1 MGRMEITLRG
11 HDGVTSRIAF
21 GPLAGMGE
29 LLDPAKTVIVTDRLI
44 HRIHGES
51 FPPCPVIE
59 VERGEAAKTL
69 VSLETLYG
77 RFLDLGLGRDSTV
90 LAVGGG
96 SITDLA
102 GFAASTWLRGIA
114 FGFAP
119 TTLLAMVDA
128 SVGGKNGVDFRGFKN
143 LVGSFAQPRFV
154 RIDIGFLATLSDTE
168 FASGMAEVV
177 KHAVIAGGAYF
188 DLVRTAVSDS
198 GGDAG
203 RALRASTEML
213 ERIVAGS
220 VEIKAG
226 VVARDERES
235 GERRKLNLG
244 HSVGHGIEAVT
255 GLPHGHCVAAGLGT
269 VCRLA
274 ARMGSLDGADCDRI
288 TRLLSACGLPASI
301 GEVGALLAAG
311 AAGGPSGGDSG
322 GPASNAPSGRIHG
335 RPGASRPRFSADG
348 PELRGAI
355 AAAIPTDKKVIGSDI
370 LLALPEAIGS
380 VAIEALPLADLQA
393 FVMEAR

>member
-1 MGRMEITLRG
+1 MEIDIHGQGGTM
-11 HDGVTSRIAF
+11 SRIAF
-21 GPLAGMGE
+21 GPLDGIGE
-29 LLDPAKTVIVTDRLI
+29 LLDPAKTLIVTDRLL
-44 HRIHGES
+44 HRIHGTS
-51 FPPCPVIE
+51 FPACPVIE

-69 VSLETLYG
+69 ASLEALYG
-77 RFLDLGLGRDSTV
+77 RFLDLGLARDGTV

-96 SITDLA
+96 TICDLA
-102 GFAASTWLRGIA
+102 GFAAATWLRGVA

-128 SVGGKNGVDFRGFKN
+128 SVGGKNGIDFRGLKN

-154 RIDIGFLATLSDTE
+154 RMDVSLLATLSE
-168 FASGMAEVV
+168 VEYASGMAEVV
-177 KHAVIAGGAYF
+177 KHAVIAGGAY
-188 DLVRTAVSDS
+188 LELIESL
-198 GGDAG
+198 
-203 RALRASTEML
+203 ALRDRGSRRPSADEL

-274 ARMGSLDGADCDRI
+274 LRMGSLGASDCERI
-288 TRLLSACGLPASI
+288 TRLLAACALPSSMA
-301 GEVGALLAAG
+301 EAAALAA
-311 AAGGPSGGDSG
+311 ASGKLSGD
-322 GPASNAPSGRIHG
+322 GPAFRKAV
-335 RPGASRPRFSADG
+335 
-348 PELRGAI
+348 
-355 AAAIPTDKKVIGSDI
+355 AAAIPSDKKRVGSD
-370 LLALPEAIGS
+370 LLMAIPEAIGS
-380 VAIEALPLADLQA
+380 VAIEAVPLAELQA
-393 FVMEAR
+393 FVMEAP